1 MTIHLPT
8 SNDLSPLQIQTVV
21 SRLPTFELSYETIA
35 HKKVYPSYNIGIA
48 IPNGKKYYA
57 YFSFHENE
65 NVCYLMEIRENKH
78 DTYSKKIS
86 KITIA
91 DKNVSDELCIGT
103 LLYGTVVEENE
114 KSFFVL
120 EDIIQYKG
128 YVLGNIPFS
137 KKIGY
142 IYDMF
147 ENHIRI
153 ETNSETTVLFALPY
167 MWDIESSDESS
178 ILAHYDKEKNN
189 IYYTSHHIQL
199 RKWNEI
205 SPHLNIPLNKMI
217 SKSDNADTCVVPTS
231 AMVPKIPRVLSSIP
245 MHPII
250 MDYKKPQYRYSCVF
264 SVCADIQFD
273 VYHLYACGK
282 NNSLVYYN
290 IAGIP
295 TLKTSV
301 FMNGLFRKIKENQN
315 IDFIEESDDE
325 EDFEDNSED
334 KYVDL
339 NKTLL
344 IECVFHFK
352 FKKWV
357 PVKIAPTGSRIVHI
371 SKL

>member
-1 MTIHLPT
+1 MTIQLPT
-8 SNDLSPLQIQTVV
+8 SSDLSPLQIQTVV
-21 SRLPTFELSYETIA
+21 SRLPKFELSYETIA

-48 IPNGKKYYA
+48 IPNGKKHYA
-57 YFSFHENE
+57 YFSFHESD

-91 DKNVSDELCIGT
+91 NKNVSDELSIGT
-103 LLYGTVVEENE
+103 LLYGTLVEENE
-114 KSFFVL
+114 LSFFVV

-128 YVLGNIPFS
+128 YLLGNIPFS

-142 IYDMF
+142 LYDMF
-147 ENHIRI
+147 EHHIRNDSNTEI
-153 ETNSETTVLFALPY
+153 SVQFALPY
-167 MWDIESSDESS
+167 IWDIQSSDESS
-178 ILAHYDKEKNN
+178 ILADYEKEKQNV
-189 IYYTSHHIQL
+189 YYTSHHIQL

-205 SPHLNIPLNKMI
+205 SPYLNIPLNKI
-217 SKSDNADTCVVPTS
+217 ASKSENENGTGNSKPTMS
-231 AMVPKIPRVLSSIP
+231 VVPKIPTTLYIP
-245 MHPII
+245 MA
-250 MDYKKPQYRYSCVF
+250 MDYKKTQYRYSCVF

-273 VYHLYACGK
+273 VYYLYACGK

-325 EDFEDNSED
+325 DDFEDNSED

-339 NKTLL
+339 NKNLL

-357 PVKIAPTGSRIVHI
+357 PVKIAPTGTRIVHI

>member
-35 HKKVYPSYNIGIA
+35 HKKVYPSYTIGIA

-86 KITIA
+86 KIMIA
-91 DKNVSDELCIGT
+91 DKNVSYDLCIGT

-114 KSFFVL
+114 RSFFVI

-128 YVLGNIPFS
+128 YLLGNIPFS
-137 KKIGY
+137 KKIVY
-142 IYDMF
+142 LYDML
-147 ENHIRI
+147 ENHLII
-153 ETNSETTVLFALPY
+153 HAQTSLLFALPY

-178 ILAHYDKEKNN
+178 ILTHYEKDKNN
-189 IYYTSHHIQL
+189 VYYTSHHIQL

-205 SPHLNIPLNKMI
+205 SPHLNIPLNKII
-217 SKSDNADTCVVPTS
+217 SKSENDSGNGNAGT
-231 AMVPKIPRVLSSIP
+231 AIIPKIPKIMSSIP
-245 MHPII
+245 MHPIT

-295 TLKTSV
+295 TLKTSI
-301 FMNGLFRKIKENQN
+301 FMNGLFRKIKENKN
-315 IDFIEESDDE
+315 IDYIEESDDE
-325 EDFEDNSED
+325 DDFEDTSED

-339 NKTLL
+339 NKNLL

-357 PVKIAPTGSRIVHI
+357 PVKVAHAGSRIVHI